1 MSSGTTTDGGG
12 RRLSIDQLKRV
23 PPRYYVGFLA
33 FVGLALLPTQ
43 LGTLDLLTYS
53 GAFFFVIFVIS
64 WDFVSG
70 YTGMVSFGH
79 TLFFAL
85 GGYTTAIL
93 HLDFGFDPLLGIIVG
108 VVVAAVAGF
117 LVAIPALRI
126 EGHYLALFTL
136 LPPLILLRV
145 FQLFRDRTGGVK
157 GLPNPDNLIE
167 MDSFAATAEANYY
180 LGFGLFVF
188 VFLLT
193 FAITRSDTGEIFT
206 AIRENE
212 DAVASAGINPNKF
225 KLYAFTLSAALG
237 GLGGAV
243 FVHTPAGSAS
253 PTQLLDLVVIIE
265 VLIAAI
271 FGGFGTITG
280 AAFGGFFFFLV
291 TDWLEG
297 LDYTV
302 PVLDAPITQVDEIIF
317 FLLILGLLM
326 YLREGALAW
335 GTRNIRQLLSY
346 ARGGDP
352 QAVADGGQRPLDSV
366 MESYRETY
374 DDMKDRF
381 NGREK

>member
-1 MSSGTTTDGGG
+1 MSADQSPLSVD
-12 RRLSIDQLKRV
+12 RLKQV
-23 PPRYYVGFLA
+23 PVRYWIGFLF

-43 LGTLDLLTYS
+43 IGTLDVLTMS
-53 GAFFFVIFVIS
+53 SAFFFVVFVIS

-93 HLDFGFDPLLGIIVG
+93 NLNYGIDPLIGIPVG
-108 VVVAAVAGF
+108 ILAAALAG
-117 LVAIPALRI
+117 LLIGLPALRI

-136 LPPLILLRV
+136 LPPLILLRM
-145 FQLFRDRTGGVK
+145 FQLFRETTGGRQ
-157 GLPNPDNLIE
+157 GLPDPTNLIE
-167 MDSFAATAEANYY
+167 MDSFIATAEVNYY
-180 LGFGLFVF
+180 LAFGLLLF

-193 FAITRSDTGEIFT
+193 FVITRSDTGEIFT
-206 AIRENE
+206 AIKESE
-212 DAVASAGINPNKF
+212 DAVSSAGINPDKF

-243 FVHTPAGSAS
+243 FVHTPAGSPS

-280 AAFGGFFFFLV
+280 SAFGGFFFFWV
-291 TDWLEG
+291 TDWFEG
-297 LDYTV
+297 LDYMV
-302 PVLDAPITQVDEIIF
+302 PVLDVPVTQVDEILF
-317 FLLILGLLM
+317 FLMMLALLM
-326 YLREGALAW
+326 YLREGVLPWA
-335 GTRNIRQLLSY
+335 TRSGRWVLSY

-352 QAVADGGQRPLDSV
+352 QAVADGGRSPLASV
-366 MESYRETY
+366 IENYRESY
-374 DDMKDRF
+374 DDMIDKF
-381 NGREK
+381 NGRNR